1 MDLEELEAILI
12 LASQYGLQSIK
23 IKDFECSFWEPINYK
38 QPPVGIFVGTAD
50 HIVKDEEDDEA

>member
-1 MDLEELEAILI
+1 MDLGELEAILI

-50 HIVKDEEDDEA
+50 HVFEEKDDET